1 MKKASSSFLVLF
13 FASLLVSLS
22 SFAQVHNG
30 RDGRIIHEHVG
41 QNLRMYE
48 RLRLSDLLRLSLQE
62 QRNLELI
69 SLSVEAQSLRNG
81 PSQLTL
87 SQHGRSII
95 SETIRKKKQ
104 QVRLQIPASTKIDG
118 LELSTSDEI
127 FLESVIA
134 EVGQI
139 HMPTPWPQPQPQ
151 PQPGPERIPQVSPH
165 AFITL
170 QIHRQIRG
178 HAQLPLR
185 KMVKE
190 QLGLSL
196 AGAEIER
203 VVVQGQP
210 LMYGRHASVQVEL
223 NNRLVG
229 QAKFL
234 SPAQDRLPLQVN
246 TSEEVR
252 TLQLVVN
259 GDALIETIA
268 IRVGTVRPNRPQGPQ
283 FPQAQRIYV
292 QQEVSPRMPLELS
305 RLLGYDSRLI
315 RSITI
320 EARSI
325 RGLNAQLS
333 LLAGYYGEFQGS
345 LMVQQHTVRATL
357 QLHRP
362 MSAHE
367 LRIESYQPVLIEALE
382 IEFEHQYSY

>member
-22 SFAQVHNG
+22 SFAQVRTG
-30 RDGRIIHEHVG
+30 RDARVIHEHHG

-87 SQHGRSII
+87 THHGLPVT
-95 SETIRKKKQ
+95 SETIRRKKQ
-104 QVRLQIPASTKIDG
+104 QVRLQIPANMMMDG

-134 EVGQI
+134 EVEHAQ
-139 HMPTPWPQPQPQ
+139 PAPWPG
-151 PQPGPERIPQVSPH
+151 PQPGQDRIPQVSPH
-165 AFITL
+165 SFITL
-170 QIHRQIRG
+170 QVHRQIRG
-178 HAQLPLR
+178 HAELPLR

-234 SPAQDRLPLQVN
+234 SPAQERLPLQVN

-268 IRVGTVRPNRPQGPQ
+268 IRVGTVRPERPQGPQ
-283 FPQAQRIYV
+283 FPQSQRIYV

-315 RSITI
+315 RSVTI

-325 RGLNAQLS
+325 RGLSAQLS
-333 LLAGYYGEFQGS
+333 LLSGYYNEFQGS

-357 QLHRP
+357 QLRRP
-362 MSAHE
+362 MAAHE
-367 LRIESYQPVLIEALE
+367 LRIESYSPVLIEALE
-382 IEFEHQYSY
+382 IEFEHQYHY